1 MTESS
6 GPTAAD
12 WIARLGLARHPEGGW
27 FRQTYRALEEH
38 GANALPARFGGARA
52 FSTAIYFLLE
62 QGDVSH
68 LHRLAADEL
77 WFFHAG
83 GPLLVHAIDAAG
95 ELVTQILGEAPER
108 GESFQA
114 MVEAGSW
121 FGAELAAGAPY
132 ALVSCTV
139 APGFDFADFELA
151 ERAALVGLHPRQRAL
166 IERLT

>member
-1 MTESS
+1 VS
-6 GPTAAD
+6 GAAE
-12 WIARLGLARHPEGGW
+12 WIKHLGLERHPEGGW
-27 FRQTYRALEEH
+27 YRQTYRAQEEI
-38 GANALPARFGGARA
+38 AAQALPERFAAARA

-95 ELVTQILGEAPER
+95 ELGTQILGAAPER
-108 GESFQA
+108 GDSLQA
-114 MVEAGSW
+114 TVPAGSW
-121 FGAELAAGAPY
+121 FGAELAAGASY

-151 ERAALVGLHPRQRAL
+151 ERASLVALYPEHRAL
-166 IERLT
+166 IERLTE

>member
-1 MTESS
+1 VTRRAS
-6 GPTAAD
+6 D
-12 WIARLGLARHPEGGW
+12 WIAQLGLERHPEGGW
-27 FRQTYRALEEH
+27 FRQTYRAPEEI
-38 GANALPARFGGARA
+38 AAQALPERFGAARA

-83 GPLLVHAIDAAG
+83 GPLLVHAIDTAG
-95 ELVTQILGEAPER
+95 ELGTQVLGPTLER
-108 GESFQA
+108 GESLQA
-114 MVEAGSW
+114 MVPAGCW
-121 FGAELAAGAPY
+121 FGAELAGGAPF

-151 ERAALVGLHPRQRAL
+151 ERAALRALYPRHQAL
-166 IERLT
+166 IERLTE

>member
-1 MTESS
+1 VS
-6 GPTAAD
+6 GQTAAD

-27 FRQTYRALEEH
+27 YRQTYRAPEEI
-38 GANALPARFGGARA
+38 AAAALPGRFAAARA

-83 GPLLVHAIDAAG
+83 GPLLVHAIDAAA
-95 ELVTQILGEAPER
+95 ELTTEILGSAPER
-108 GESFQA
+108 GESLQA
-114 MVEAGSW
+114 MVPAGRW
-121 FGAELAAGAPY
+121 FGAELAGGAPY

-151 ERAALVGLHPRQRAL
+151 ERAALLALYPRHQAL
-166 IERLT
+166 IERLTE

>member
-1 MTESS
+1 MS
-6 GPTAAD
+6 GQEAAD

-27 FRQTYRALEEH
+27 YRQTYRAPEEI
-38 GANALPARFGGARA
+38 AVQALPGRFAAARA

-95 ELVTQILGEAPER
+95 ELTTEVLGAAPER
-108 GESFQA
+108 GESLQA
-114 MVEAGSW
+114 MVPAGRW
-121 FGAELAAGAPY
+121 FGAELADRAPY

-139 APGFDFADFELA
+139 APGFDFADFELG
-151 ERAALVGLHPRQRAL
+151 ERAALLALYPMHQAL
-166 IERLT
+166 IERLTE